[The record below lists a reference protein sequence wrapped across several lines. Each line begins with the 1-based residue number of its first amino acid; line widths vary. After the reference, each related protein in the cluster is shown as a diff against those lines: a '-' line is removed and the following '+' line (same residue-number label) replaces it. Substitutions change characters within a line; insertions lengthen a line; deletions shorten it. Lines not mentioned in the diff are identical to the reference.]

1 MLLRQ
6 IFVGV
11 DYFLTIIRYMILAY
25 WLLSFFRPN
34 FRLYDMLENFLA
46 PLLKPFRILN
56 MKLMSKM
63 RGGMMVDFSI
73 WFALIALSIAQ
84 RLLWSVY
91 FML

>member
-25 WLLSFFRPN
+25 WILSFFRPN
-34 FRLYDMLENFLA
+34 FRLYDMLESFLA

-73 WFALIALSIAQ
+73 WFALIALSLLQ
-84 RLLWSVY
+84 RLLWTVY